1 LLAVD
6 GVISDMGAIMRGVH
20 DRGGLPDNTPI
31 NREEHE
37 MMDWELRVDAMH
49 AVLGNKGL
57 RSTDQ
62 MRRVI
67 ESIPK
72 DQYEQMTYYERWAF
86 ALETLVTENELLSAE
101 EIDQKMSDIVGN

>member
-1 LLAVD
+1 
-6 GVISDMGAIMRGVH
+6 MRGVH
-20 DRGGLPDNTPI
+20 DRGGLPDDTPI

-37 MMDWELRVDAMH
+37 LMDWERRVDAMH
-49 AVLGNKGL
+49 AVLGSKGL

-72 DQYEQMTYYERWAF
+72 DEYEQMTYYERWAF
-86 ALETLVTENELLSAE
+86 ALETLVTENELLSTA
-101 EIDQKMSDIVGN
+101 EIDKKMAELMSE

>member
-1 LLAVD
+1 
-6 GVISDMGAIMRGVH
+6 MRGVH
-20 DRGGLPDNTPI
+20 DRGGLPDDTPI
-31 NREEHE
+31 NMDEHE

-72 DQYEQMTYYERWAF
+72 DQYEHMTYYERWTH
-86 ALETLVTENELLSAE
+86 ALEVLVTENELLSVPD
-101 EIDQKMSDIVGN
+101 IDEKMSDTPS

>member
-1 LLAVD
+1 
-6 GVISDMGAIMRGVH
+6 MRGVH
-20 DRGGLPDNTPI
+20 DRGGLPDDTPI
-31 NREEHE
+31 NMDEHE

-72 DQYEQMTYYERWAF
+72 DQYEHMTYYERWTH
-86 ALETLVTENELLSAE
+86 ALEVPVTENELLSVP
-101 EIDQKMSDIVGN
+101 EIDEKMSDTPS

>member
-1 LLAVD
+1 
-6 GVISDMGAIMRGVH
+6 MRGVH
-20 DRGGLPDNTPI
+20 DRGGLPDDTPI
-31 NREEHE
+31 NMDEHE

-72 DQYEQMTYYERWAF
+72 DQYEHMTYYERWTHAM
-86 ALETLVTENELLSAE
+86 EVLVTENELLSVP
-101 EIDQKMSDIVGN
+101 EIDEKMSDTPS

>member
-1 LLAVD
+1 
-6 GVISDMGAIMRGVH
+6 MRGVH
-20 DRGGLPDNTPI
+20 DRGGLPDDTPI
-31 NREEHE
+31 NMDEHE

-67 ESIPK
+67 ESLPK
-72 DQYEQMTYYERWAF
+72 DQYEHMTYYERWTH
-86 ALETLVTENELLSAE
+86 ALEVLVTENELLSVP
-101 EIDQKMSDIVGN
+101 EIDEKMSDTPS

>member
-1 LLAVD
+1 
-6 GVISDMGAIMRGVH
+6 MRGVH
-20 DRGGLPDNTPI
+20 DRGGLPDDTPI
-31 NREEHE
+31 NMNEHE

-72 DQYEQMTYYERWAF
+72 DQYEHMTYYERWTH
-86 ALETLVTENELLSAE
+86 ALEVLVTENELLSVP
-101 EIDQKMSDIVGN
+101 EIDEKMSDTPS

>member
-1 LLAVD
+1 
-6 GVISDMGAIMRGVH
+6 MRGVH
-20 DRGGLPDNTPI
+20 DRGGLPDDTPI
-31 NREEHE
+31 NMDEHE

-72 DQYEQMTYYERWAF
+72 DQYEHMTYYERWTH
-86 ALETLVTENELLSAE
+86 ALEVLVTENELLSVP
-101 EIDQKMSDIVGN
+101 EIDEKMSDTPS

>member
-1 LLAVD
+1 
-6 GVISDMGAIMRGVH
+6 MRGVH
-20 DRGGLPDNTPI
+20 DRGGLPDDTQI
-31 NREEHE
+31 NMDEHE

-72 DQYEQMTYYERWAF
+72 DQYEQMTYYERWTH
-86 ALETLVTENELLSAE
+86 ALEVLVTENELLSVL
-101 EIDQKMSDIVGN
+101 EIDEKMSDTPS

>member
-1 LLAVD
+1 
-6 GVISDMGAIMRGVH
+6 MRGVH
-20 DRGGLPDNTPI
+20 DRGGLPDDTPI
-31 NREEHE
+31 NMYEHE

-72 DQYEQMTYYERWAF
+72 DQYEHMTYYERWTH
-86 ALETLVTENELLSAE
+86 ALEVLVTENELLSVP
-101 EIDQKMSDIVGN
+101 EIDEKMSDTPS

>member
-1 LLAVD
+1 
-6 GVISDMGAIMRGVH
+6 
-20 DRGGLPDNTPI
+20 
-31 NREEHE
+31 
-37 MMDWELRVDAMH
+37 
-49 AVLGNKGL
+49 
-57 RSTDQ
+57 

-101 EIDQKMSDIVGN
+101 EIDQKISDIVGN

>member
-1 LLAVD
+1 
-6 GVISDMGAIMRGVH
+6 MRGVH
-20 DRGGLPDNTPI
+20 DRGGLPDDTPI
-31 NREEHE
+31 NMDEHE

-72 DQYEQMTYYERWAF
+72 DQYEHMAYYEPCTH
-86 ALETLVTENELLSAE
+86 ALEVLVTENELLSVP
-101 EIDQKMSDIVGN
+101 EIDEKMSDTPS

>member
-1 LLAVD
+1 
-6 GVISDMGAIMRGVH
+6 MRGVH
-20 DRGGLPDNTPI
+20 DRGGVPDDTPI
-31 NREEHE
+31 NMDEHE

-72 DQYEQMTYYERWAF
+72 DQYEHMTYYERWTH
-86 ALETLVTENELLSAE
+86 ALEVLVTENELLSVP
-101 EIDQKMSDIVGN
+101 EIDEKMSDTPS

>member
-1 LLAVD
+1 
-6 GVISDMGAIMRGVH
+6 MRGVH
-20 DRGGLPDNTPI
+20 DRGGLPDDTPI
-31 NREEHE
+31 NMDEHE
-37 MMDWELRVDAMH
+37 MMEWELRVDAMH

-72 DQYEQMTYYERWAF
+72 DQYEHMTYYERWTH
-86 ALETLVTENELLSAE
+86 ALEVLVTENELLSVP
-101 EIDQKMSDIVGN
+101 EIDEKMSDTPS

>member
-1 LLAVD
+1 
-6 GVISDMGAIMRGVH
+6 MRGVH
-20 DRGGLPDNTPI
+20 DRGGLPDDTPI
-31 NREEHE
+31 NMDEHE
-37 MMDWELRVDAMH
+37 MMDWDLRVDAMH

-72 DQYEQMTYYERWAF
+72 DQYEHMTYYERWTH
-86 ALETLVTENELLSAE
+86 ALEVLVTENELLSVP
-101 EIDQKMSDIVGN
+101 EIDEKMSDTPS

>member
-1 LLAVD
+1 MCIRD
-6 GVISDMGAIMRGVH
+6 S
-20 DRGGLPDNTPI
+20 PDDTPI
-31 NREEHE
+31 NMDEHE

-72 DQYEQMTYYERWAF
+72 DQYEHMTYYERWTH
-86 ALETLVTENELLSAE
+86 ALEVLVTENELLSVP
-101 EIDQKMSDIVGN
+101 EIDEKMSDTPS

>member
-1 LLAVD
+1 
-6 GVISDMGAIMRGVH
+6 MRGGH
-20 DRGGLPDNTPI
+20 DRGGLPDDTPI
-31 NREEHE
+31 NMDEHE

-72 DQYEQMTYYERWAF
+72 DQYEHMTYYERWTH
-86 ALETLVTENELLSAE
+86 ALEVLVTENELLSVP
-101 EIDQKMSDIVGN
+101 EIDEKMSDTPS

>member
-1 LLAVD
+1 
-6 GVISDMGAIMRGVH
+6 MRGVH
-20 DRGGLPDNTPI
+20 DRGGLPDDTPI
-31 NREEHE
+31 NMDEHE

-57 RSTDQ
+57 RSTGQ

-72 DQYEQMTYYERWAF
+72 DQYEHMTYYERWTH
-86 ALETLVTENELLSAE
+86 ALEVLVTENELLSVP
-101 EIDQKMSDIVGN
+101 EIDEKMSDTPS